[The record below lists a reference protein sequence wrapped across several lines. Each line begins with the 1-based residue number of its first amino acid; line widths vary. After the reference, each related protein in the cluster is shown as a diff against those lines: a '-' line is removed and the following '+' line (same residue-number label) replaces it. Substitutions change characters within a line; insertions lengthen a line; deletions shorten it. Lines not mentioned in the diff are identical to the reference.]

1 MFLLAGVTLGLA
13 LLTKLT
19 ALVLFL
25 IPGLYILLKLIMVF
39 RKKEPL
45 DAHVFLGTI
54 LTGLIAGSIVLPILS
69 FYYFSESVFFKEQV
83 KYILSYGPKAVSL
96 GEIVLGSEKF
106 VRMYSWGTLLFLP
119 FGLVS
124 VAKNK
129 KFLLFN
135 LSFLSLLFVLLRNPL
150 SVETLRYYVFFTPF
164 LSIPLAVGVW
174 HALRFV
180 RYRPLMLVIFISLLL
195 PFSAKAFLGSTHSAI
210 KDTALYLK
218 ETAQDKWIYYNYWP
232 TTFVVYTANFKG
244 TWLSGNKFD
253 TAAFAGGVGSKFEKI
268 DQPSLATL
276 KSDGGIV
283 VLRDP
288 FIFGEKFGRKA
299 LGEIISQ
306 KSVKLAEFTD
316 TTAYYPHLLA
326 GERFSV
332 YQVTPNDLEGV
343 NETDYVE

>member
-1 MFLLAGVTLGLA
+1 MLPAIKPVKIVPRKTWASKGSFFLKTIISFSSIYNPGIRNKTKAVSLVRRAKPKVTPANKNKLYLFWFIAFYSRVGLIETTLGFFSFLFFYLYEKAINQKRYSLFLLAGVTLGLA

-164 LSIPLAVGVW
+164 L
-174 HALRFV
+174 
-180 RYRPLMLVIFISLLL
+180 
-195 PFSAKAFLGSTHSAI
+195 
-210 KDTALYLK
+210 
-218 ETAQDKWIYYNYWP
+218 
-232 TTFVVYTANFKG
+232 
-244 TWLSGNKFD
+244 
-253 TAAFAGGVGSKFEKI
+253 
-268 DQPSLATL
+268 
-276 KSDGGIV
+276 
-283 VLRDP
+283 
-288 FIFGEKFGRKA
+288 
-299 LGEIISQ
+299 
-306 KSVKLAEFTD
+306 
-316 TTAYYPHLLA
+316 
-326 GERFSV
+326 
-332 YQVTPNDLEGV
+332 
-343 NETDYVE
+343 